1 MLNWQIFA
9 ILNGHK
15 KTQNTTSGGLC
26 PGSKLC
32 ENGPEIVEKKYTVAF
47 SIPDVTPR
55 KNKKVRSVRD
65 TKCGVFRY
73 KDVVISSLVVKL
85 WR

>member
-9 ILNGHK
+9 ILNKRKHK
-15 KTQNTTSGGLC
+15 KTQNTTSGGIC

-47 SIPDVTPR
+47 SISIHWT
-55 KNKKVRSVRD
+55 
-65 TKCGVFRY
+65 
-73 KDVVISSLVVKL
+73 
-85 WR
+85 